1 MQHLKVQISMFALQ
15 NYLCILFH
23 YLIKYH
29 IQQRFKCTVS
39 IHHDKIHVVDLQLWT
54 MLCLWYTSLNLG
66 NCTPWCNL
74 QLYCTTW
81 WNHQNS
87 HEIQPWPLNLAVKC
101 FVIFWASIVF
111 AVPHQTSRKFIIHLW
126 FDLKFNHFLNDTLFI
141 KS

>member
-111 AVPHQTSRKFIIHLW
+111 SVPQIMFYLFPLFW
-126 FDLKFNHFLNDTLFI
+126 FCRVVKHTCRLI
-141 KS
+141 